1 MSDPSSTAG
10 TIRVLAFAGARELL
24 GSAQAKLALA
34 RPCGID
40 ELWRLLLD
48 AWPGLAPFQ
57 AAIRLAVNG
66 AYATESTIVHEG
78 DEVALIPPV
87 AGG

>member
-10 TIRVLAFAGARELL
+10 TIRVLAFAGARELV
-24 GSAQAKLALA
+24 GSAEARLSLAH
-34 RPCGID
+34 PCGVD
-40 ELWRLLLD
+40 QLWRLLLD

-57 AAIRLAVNG
+57 ASIRLAVNG
-66 AYATESTIVHEG
+66 AYASGDTVVHEG